1 MPFPRHH
8 AALLDNLSPAT
19 RQAVLQAGTERRYR
33 DGQVIHRQGDSNR
46 ALQVILEGAVTFSRL
61 DAEGRQVTMAT
72 VGAGGIFGQI
82 PLLTGRLRT
91 HDAMAAGDARV
102 LHITPESFNGLLQR
116 HPDLREALLA
126 DLADALAQ
134 ALDLLDDSQRL
145 ALPQRMA
152 RYLLANA
159 GSPEPGGPPTVHAS
173 QSDIAS
179 ALNVTREAVAMALKH
194 FRADGMVETRYR
206 AIVLARPDA
215 LHAIARLPPP

>member
-8 AALLDNLSPAT
+8 AALLDSLNPLT

-33 DGQVIHRQGDSNR
+33 DGQLIHRQGDSNR
-46 ALQVILEGAVTFSRL
+46 ALQVILAGGVTFSRL
-61 DAEGRQVTMAT
+61 DAEGRQVTMTT
-72 VGAGGIFGQI
+72 VGAGGTFGQI

-91 HDAMAAGDARV
+91 HDAIAAGDARV
-102 LHITPESFNGLLQR
+102 LHITPESFSGLLQH
-116 HPDLREALLA
+116 HPDLRDALLA
-126 DLADALAQ
+126 DLAETLAQ
-134 ALDLLDDSQRL
+134 ALDLLDDSHRL

-159 GSPEPGGPPTVHAS
+159 RGVDAGEPPTIHAS

-179 ALNVTREAVAMALKH
+179 ALNVTREAVAMALKQ
-194 FRADGMVETRYR
+194 FRAEGMVATRYR

-215 LHAIARLPPP
+215 LRAMAGLAPP